1 MFFQLTNDHFMR
13 CNLTLCE
20 RYFMLLLKPRWLL
33 RAANL
38 ADKINVA
45 LNISYLLQQGE
56 VIST

>member
-1 MFFQLTNDHFMR
+1 MR
-13 CNLTLCE
+13 CNLPLCE